1 MQPKTP
7 DQYKEAYKYHKQQ
20 GNKQEAARVAQL
32 YRQHL
37 AQQPQVAPK
46 DRDSAFEYSIDQA
59 QKMYGGAVQNVGR
72 LINNPSIEQYGKQVS
87 DQQDKDIEK
96 GGYQSQYSTARDSFN
111 KEGLPGVFKWAA
123 EGVQEN
129 AVSGGASLVG
139 AAGTALAAYLGAPVW
154 AVGALGTL
162 TLGNSIALNTG
173 DNVLE
178 QQEKTGDFD
187 ERVATGVGVIAGILD
202 RIGAG
207 RAIPKPD
214 LAKMTTE
221 EVIGELM
228 KQGKKK
234 AAVEF
239 AKRIGA
245 EGVTETAQEALNMG
259 GTSLVGGQ
267 YTSEEV
273 ADRLT
278 DSFLLGSA
286 QSGVMN
292 TGIKAVQGT
301 ANIASKFSPKSGAA
315 AAKMVRT
322 NSDNIRT
329 SDDLEAAASLAQRLA
344 SISDANEYDLEDI
357 EKMSTTGARETV
369 DKAHVQYTEEL
380 KQLFKDLKDRVKV
393 NDQDS
398 LQEIVDKILA
408 EAAYRE
414 GRNKTKNTVGRQE
427 MDALERLA
435 GDTFEGQ
442 QALNILKQLN
452 QLTQIHNNGYQGGVS
467 QITDQFSPF
476 GSSVGYDRGAVA
488 TERLLRP
495 IVSGS
500 AALSTGGASLLGQL
514 AAQGTGRMIDK
525 VTGNRS
531 KVRKYIEE
539 NQGGQ
544 PLSTPNAPSL
554 RMQKIAEAQAAQEAE
569 MAAQAA
575 AEQRAADKRE
585 SNLKSVR
592 NNDPANPG
600 SPQGIVELGTALD
613 RNGVAQVLRI
623 MKGNPNTT
631 AYERKM
637 IEDYETSVATGG
649 YIDYDIVRKIN
660 GIVDNNPQL
669 KPLMGNRVRNQGAV
683 NQAAQQQLSQKD
695 ANYQRGIENN
705 KAFAQQLQDALAQ
718 DSSVLPIHKAHLGEA
733 LNQMQLDLGAAPV
746 KRLKAIE
753 DRLAEKGV
761 PTEAAAKYF
770 APYVER
776 VVAQQEAKADRDAT
790 AAALDEDPI
799 NDARIVPVPRGNER
813 MQQIFG
819 VNEPG
824 EGGNY
829 IDLDSK
835 EDLTGNTYT
844 GGVVKIIDGKP
855 LLETNDAP
863 ATPATKESGNKVK
876 VNLFKQKA
884 GWKWIDYDG
893 PETIVSTHQGSKHHY
908 SLSSDFETP
917 VTLQTYPKQPSEPRL
932 RPTSQGKVVLG
943 NKIGSI
949 SVRGKVHPVYD
960 QVTIVDK
967 RDQEDPVNDS
977 KDIARSKYK
986 PPRRQKSGKYIGAPR
1001 GINTPAK
1008 LKRIR
1013 TYVKELAK
1021 QGKYG
1026 RFWYER
1032 SGEIVLAI
1040 TGGNVEEAK
1049 KLVRAIAITS
1059 PSTPVDTNFEY
1070 AIQAYYQWKNGQP
1083 IETGRFPASMGRKIT
1098 DVFEGRD
1105 WSGRKTNNFENNLLR
1120 AIDGSLEQGVTTDL
1134 WMMRAFGYPSD
1145 AATDLNYDFV
1155 ENETYKIAE
1164 ELGWEP
1170 QQVQAAIWVEIKSRM
1185 ESPEVKSK
1193 VDRLSEKRGNY
1204 KWVKD
1209 KKGKKIREFASLEKE
1224 QAHGKLWVETALK
1237 YDPTEAERGAAKFDY
1252 QDAALTKMAQI
1263 SVESIPSTNSGHFP
1277 EIFDAPVE
1285 QIIEYHHAID
1295 KAFLDDDG
1303 YDIVAK
1309 ELGMLQ
1315 LGVSTGLGSWEGRND
1330 PVSQNEVI
1338 VPRQYRVKEDG
1349 VISDDA
1355 KDLINAYVATKG
1367 ILLKQD
1373 AIGWHRPFFK
1383 KSNTRKAQ
1391 DGIDVNIGRP
1401 FSLRET
1407 QEISQALSEYG
1418 IEPISTATGVRFINF
1433 SDDQG
1438 SFYSGLD
1445 NYKPGKSN
1453 MDFEKAVNNALEMI
1467 TFDNAE
1473 TANAKRFVS
1482 DNGLTENN
1490 WQENQNGE
1498 GYLDN
1503 RLRERPDLQGRVT
1516 DIIKKLQPRIRE
1528 VETEFSE
1535 KYGWSPNTGLN
1546 TAYNDQE
1553 DQVVPSLSGPGV
1565 LSQSD
1570 PVNNSVEAA
1579 FARVQRDYL
1588 EPTPTEIKEKLPEA
1602 EDLVQFT
1609 IGKKGS
1615 SYEEGITSEADIR
1628 RIADLLDITISIVNE
1643 KGAIPGVISADS
1655 RGNYAGKRRGTRGE
1669 INVRGP
1675 KVVGKSQYI
1684 ATLLHEVSHGLEG
1697 QTLDGEEANYNYAP
1711 SPHPKGSKKFNAD
1724 TFRHGSFREHMH
1736 YVLKLAKGDDIYG
1749 EYQPDVSHLTL
1760 PDYDEAVE
1768 IRKEIDAIQADGTGM
1783 RFPGFAPGA
1792 LNTDN
1797 LLVRPPIENYIEE
1810 EARREAEIL
1819 SGQKSGPDFDTRFKK
1834 SKTGMMKNVGRPFIR
1849 YTKDVAEFSVDP
1861 LIVYL
1866 QDPQMMKLIAPTT
1879 SKYIQKVYNKANMP
1893 VKFYSSPLVA
1903 VLAILLAGL
1912 AKGMGGEEE
1921 EQQPGALS
1929 MQPGLLTT

>member
-1 MQPKTP
+1 MQQRTP
-7 DQYKEAYKYHKQQ
+7 EEYKAAYEHHRKS
-20 GNKQEAARVAQL
+20 GNDAKAARVAQL
-32 YRQHL
+32 YREHM
-37 AQQPQVAPK
+37 AQQPKPK
-46 DRDSAFEYSIDQA
+46 DGAFEGFGDAFKRGIDQPLENFGTTA
-59 QKMYGGAVQNVGR
+59 KVLGAENLGQALQDAVDAPPGQSASSQFMNA
-72 LINNPSIEQYGKQVS
+72 
-87 DQQDKDIEK
+87 DKD
-96 GGYQSQYSTARDSFN
+96 GSFAYRY
-111 KEGLPGVFKWAA
+111 LP
-123 EGVQEN
+123 
-129 AVSGGASLVG
+129 
-139 AAGTALAAYLGAPVW
+139 
-154 AVGALGTL
+154 
-162 TLGNSIALNTG
+162 
-173 DNVLE
+173 
-178 QQEKTGDFD
+178 
-187 ERVATGVGVIAGILD
+187 
-202 RIGAG
+202 
-207 RAIPKPD
+207 
-214 LAKMTTE
+214 
-221 EVIGELM
+221 
-228 KQGKKK
+228 K
-234 AAVEF
+234 AAVEQAGQF
-239 AKRIGA
+239 AGSLISRAGGAAAGGAVAGPPGAVAGGLAGPMFFEAIQQLGPIALERAKNNGRTEPNAEDFIYASGTSAGVGALNAIAPGASGKIKRMLL
-245 EGVTETAQEALNMG
+245 EGVTEG
-259 GTSLVGGQ
+259 
-267 YTSEEV
+267 
-273 ADRLT
+273 
-278 DSFLLGSA
+278 A
-286 QSGVMN
+286 QSVGEQTGSTIN
-292 TGIKAVQGT
+292 TQKGLEVDPRQALAEGIIGGSSAGLVDTSISTVT
-301 ANIASKFSPKSGAA
+301 AATNLVRGSGKKKDG
-315 AAKMVRT
+315 KM
-322 NSDNIRT
+322 SDADT
-329 SDDLEAAASLAQRLA
+329 EAQASLAQRL
-344 SISDANEYDLEDI
+344 SDIATANSYDLNDI
-357 EKMSTTGARETV
+357 DRTSTNGARETV
-369 DKAHVQYTEEL
+369 DAAHVQYTEEL
-380 KQLFKDLKDRVKV
+380 RQLFNDLKDRVKV
-393 NDQDS
+393 TDTDS
-398 LQEIVDKILA
+398 LSVVQKKILA
-408 EAAYRE
+408 KAAYRE
-414 GRNKTKNTVGRQE
+414 GKNKTKNKVGAQE
-427 MDALERLA
+427 MAALDKLA
-435 GDTFEGQ
+435 GDTYEGQ
-442 QALNILKQLN
+442 QAMSLLRQLN
-452 QLTQIHNNGYQGGVS
+452 QLTQMHNDGYKGGAS
-467 QITDQFSPF
+467 RLTDQFAPL
-476 GSSVGYDRGAVA
+476 GLGGEGYDSSRANAEQV
-488 TERLLRP
+488 LRP
-495 IVSGS
+495 LLTGGLASV
-500 AALSTGGASLLGQL
+500 TGGASLIPQ
-514 AAQGTGRMIDK
+514 AAAYGTGRMIDK
-525 VTGNRS
+525 ITGNRS
-531 KVRKYIEE
+531 KVNSFVSDNVGNEGIKV
-539 NQGGQ
+539 G
-544 PLSTPNAPSL
+544 SHPNPESL
-554 RMQKIAEAQAAQEAE
+554 RERRREEAQAAQEAE
-569 MAAQAA
+569 LAAQAA

-863 ATPATKESGNKVK
+863 AAPATKESGNKVK

-960 QVTIVDK
+960 QVTIADK

-977 KDIARSKYK
+977 RGIGRISPAMPTGAKPIFDHGVDKRPVSLELINQDPTLPGRIVAKMRPYIPLQNAPDDEQSFLEQTVEFMKDNLLALYGSVSPEYRERSKLWYVGANKLSQNVADKYGQSLEAVAGVMSALSPGLDWYVNYDIGVRLLDIHKNHQDTVFGDAEYK
-986 PPRRQKSGKYIGAPR
+986 AAMKFVNSIKPTTPKKKVNKKRHKDYVDGIRGKTLKELDFFEKAYFVRFYDVANATERGHRIITPEGDLGDFVLNKDGTKKDAVFSDLPPIAISMAILSDPSPDNISSLLGRGHKRRNFYNNIYAPNNDQGDVTIDTHAVAASLFLPLSQKSIEVVQNFGTPDSTNVGSYGTYGVYAEAYRRAAAQVGILPR
-1001 GINTPAK
+1001 EMQSITWEAVRGLFPATWK
-1008 LKRIR
+1008 QQKKNVDSIR
-1013 TYVKELAK
+1013 
-1021 QGKYG
+1021 
-1026 RFWYER
+1026 
-1032 SGEIVLAI
+1032 
-1040 TGGNVEEAK
+1040 NVW
-1049 KLVRAIAITS
+1049 
-1059 PSTPVDTNFEY
+1059 DDY
-1070 AIQAYYQWKNGQP
+1070 KNG
-1083 IETGRFPASMGRKIT
+1083 K
-1098 DVFEGRD
+1098 
-1105 WSGRKTNNFENNLLR
+1105 L
-1120 AIDGSLEQGVTTDL
+1120 SLEQARKTVYEKAGNIRSAQWEDE
-1134 WMMRAFGYPSD
+1134 RPSFGIDEKQGNQTNSRGLPRTSVPGR
-1145 AATDLNYDFV
+1145 N
-1155 ENETYKIAE
+1155 
-1164 ELGWEP
+1164 ELGSEGNAP
-1170 QQVQAAIWVEIKSRM
+1170 GRVSQPAQ
-1185 ESPEVKSK
+1185 EVKGP
-1193 VDRLSEKRGNY
+1193 VL
-1204 KWVKD
+1204 
-1209 KKGKKIREFASLEKE
+1209 A
-1224 QAHGKLWVETALK
+1224 
-1237 YDPTEAERGAAKFDY
+1237 TE
-1252 QDAALTKMAQI
+1252 
-1263 SVESIPSTNSGHFP
+1263 
-1277 EIFDAPVE
+1277 
-1285 QIIEYHHAID
+1285 
-1295 KAFLDDDG
+1295 
-1303 YDIVAK
+1303 
-1309 ELGMLQ
+1309 
-1315 LGVSTGLGSWEGRND
+1315 
-1330 PVSQNEVI
+1330 
-1338 VPRQYRVKEDG
+1338 
-1349 VISDDA
+1349 
-1355 KDLINAYVATKG
+1355 
-1367 ILLKQD
+1367 
-1373 AIGWHRPFFK
+1373 
-1383 KSNTRKAQ
+1383 
-1391 DGIDVNIGRP
+1391 
-1401 FSLRET
+1401 
-1407 QEISQALSEYG
+1407 
-1418 IEPISTATGVRFINF
+1418 
-1433 SDDQG
+1433 
-1438 SFYSGLD
+1438 
-1445 NYKPGKSN
+1445 
-1453 MDFEKAVNNALEMI
+1453 
-1467 TFDNAE
+1467 
-1473 TANAKRFVS
+1473 
-1482 DNGLTENN
+1482 
-1490 WQENQNGE
+1490 
-1498 GYLDN
+1498 
-1503 RLRERPDLQGRVT
+1503 
-1516 DIIKKLQPRIRE
+1516 
-1528 VETEFSE
+1528 
-1535 KYGWSPNTGLN
+1535 
-1546 TAYNDQE
+1546 
-1553 DQVVPSLSGPGV
+1553 
-1565 LSQSD
+1565 D